1 MSAIPGSTSE
11 SKLPVPGAG
20 IDEPIV
26 DLEAKKKEAYY
37 TATQLQLMWWKFR
50 RHRTAIIGSVVLGFF
65 VFVMLFAE
73 FLAPYS
79 SQSRDSD
86 YLFGAPQAPRFV
98 DESGKFIGPFV
109 YGMTTGFDKETM
121 QLVLKEDTS
130 VLYKVKFFA
139 RGEPYKMW
147 GLFKGSLHLFLVEDS
162 YLHLFGTDSLGRDV
176 FSRAIYGTR
185 TSLSIGLIGVFISFT
200 VGLAIGG
207 ISGYLGGPID
217 NFLQRTI
224 EFIRSV
230 PTLPLWMSL
239 AAILP
244 KEWSPLRVY
253 FSVTVILGFLTWTTL
268 ARRVRGKL
276 ISMRE
281 EDFVFAARIAGSS
294 ESRIIWR
301 HMLPAFLSY
310 IIVDLTIS
318 FPAMILG
325 ETTLSFIGLG
335 LREPV
340 VSWGVL
346 LQQAQNIKAIEQ
358 HPWLFIP
365 AIFVVVSVLAFS
377 LVGDGMRDAA
387 DPYSH

>member
-1 MSAIPGSTSE
+1 MKRIVLPFMKNREGGKLEVDKE
-11 SKLPVPGAG
+11 S
-20 IDEPIV
+20 
-26 DLEAKKKEAYY
+26 YF
-37 TATQLQLMWWKFR
+37 TATQFQLMWWKFR
-50 RHRTAIIGSVVLGFF
+50 RHRMAIVGSVVLAIF
-65 VFVMLFAE
+65 VLIMIFCE
-73 FLAPYS
+73 FLAPYGP
-79 SQSRDSD
+79 QSRNSD
-86 YLFGAPQAPRFV
+86 YIFGKPQKIHIF
-98 DESGKFIGPFV
+98 DEEGTFRGLFV
-109 YGMTTGFDKETM
+109 YGVETTFDRETM
-121 QLVLKEDTS
+121 QLVPTEDRD
-130 VLYKVKFFA
+130 VIRKIKLFG

-147 GLFKGSLHLFLVEDS
+147 GLIRTDYHLFMVEDGFV
-162 YLHLFGTDSLGRDV
+162 HLFGTDNLGRDV
-176 FSRAIYGTR
+176 FSRTLYGTR
-185 TSLSIGLIGVFISFT
+185 TSLSIGLIGVLISFV
-200 VGLAIGG
+200 VGLLMGG
-207 ISGYLGGPID
+207 LSGYFGGFLD
-217 NFLQRTI
+217 NVIQRLI
-224 EFIRSV
+224 EFIRSI

-239 AAILP
+239 AAALP

-253 FSVTVILGFLTWTTL
+253 FTVTIILGFITWTTL

-294 ESRIIWR
+294 DVRIIWR

-310 IIVDLTIS
+310 IIVDLTVS

-346 LQQAQNIKAIEQ
+346 LQASQNVKAIEQ

-365 AIFVVVSVLAFS
+365 AVFVVISVLAFS

>member
-1 MSAIPGSTSE
+1 MSTSA
-11 SKLPVPGAG
+11 LPTPAPEEEVPVIGLE
-20 IDEPIV
+20 IDER
-26 DLEAKKKEAYY
+26 KKEAYY

-50 RHRTAIIGSVVLGFF
+50 RHRTAILGSVVLGFF
-65 VFVMLFAE
+65 VFIMIFCE
-73 FLAPYS
+73 FLAPYG
-79 SQSRDSD
+79 SQSRDSG
-86 YLFGAPQAPRFV
+86 YLFGAPQRPYLYD
-98 DESGKFIGPFV
+98 DEGNFIGLFV
-109 YGMTTGFDKETM
+109 YGVTNAFDRETM
-121 QLVLKEDTS
+121 QLVVTEDRSTIH
-130 VLYKVKFFA
+130 KIRFFA
-139 RGEPYKMW
+139 KGEPYKMW
-147 GLFKGSLHLFLVEDS
+147 VFKGDRHLFIAEGTH
-162 YLHLFGTDSLGRDV
+162 LHLFGTDSLGRDV
-176 FSRAIYGTR
+176 FSRALYGTR
-185 TSLSIGLIGVFISFT
+185 TSLSIGLLGVVISFL
-200 VGLAIGG
+200 VGLSIGG
-207 ISGYLGGPID
+207 ISGYLGGPVD

-224 EFIRSV
+224 EFIRSI

-253 FSVTVILGFLTWTTL
+253 FGVTIILGFLTWTTL

-294 ESRIIWR
+294 ETRIIWR

-346 LQQAQNIKAIEQ
+346 LQAAQNVKAIEQ

>member
-1 MSAIPGSTSE
+1 MQ
-11 SKLPVPGAG
+11 
-20 IDEPIV
+20 IV
-26 DLEAKKKEAYY
+26 LEEDKEAIS
-37 TATQLQLMWWKFR
+37 KIR
-50 RHRTAIIGSVVLGFF
+50 
-65 VFVMLFAE
+65 
-73 FLAPYS
+73 
-79 SQSRDSD
+79 
-86 YLFGAPQAPRFV
+86 
-98 DESGKFIGPFV
+98 
-109 YGMTTGFDKETM
+109 
-121 QLVLKEDTS
+121 
-130 VLYKVKFFA
+130 FFA
-139 RGEPYKMW
+139 RGEPYKLW
-147 GLFKGSLHLFLVEDS
+147 GLFKTDLHLFVAEDGFI
-162 YLHLFGTDSLGRDV
+162 HLFGTDELARDV
-176 FSRAIYGTR
+176 FSRTLFGTR
-185 TSLSIGLIGVFISFT
+185 TSLSIGFIGVLIGFV
-200 VGLAIGG
+200 VGLIVGG
-207 ISGYLGGPID
+207 LSGYFGGFLD
-217 NFLQRTI
+217 NVLQRLI
-224 EFIRSV
+224 EFIRSI

-244 KEWSPLRVY
+244 KEWSPLQVY

-294 ESRIIWR
+294 DVRIIWR

-346 LQQAQNIKAIEQ
+346 LQAAQNVKAIEQ

-387 DPYSH
+387 DPYSL

>member
-1 MSAIPGSTSE
+1 MTATPSPAKE
-11 SKLPVPGAG
+11 SNIAKLDSK
-20 IDEPIV
+20 ID
-26 DLEAKKKEAYY
+26 DKKEAYF

-50 RHRTAIIGSVVLGFF
+50 RHRMAIIGSVVLGIF
-65 VFVMLFAE
+65 VFIMLFCE
-73 FLAPYS
+73 FLAPYGT
-79 SQSRDSD
+79 QSRDSD
-86 YLFGAPQAPRFV
+86 YVFGKPHKVHLF
-98 DESGKFIGPFV
+98 DEDGTFQGLFV
-109 YGMTTGFDKETM
+109 YGMSTSFDRITM
-121 QLVLKEDTS
+121 QIVLKEDKEAIS
-130 VLYKVKFFA
+130 KIRFFA
-139 RGEPYKMW
+139 RGEPYKLW
-147 GLFKGSLHLFLVEDS
+147 GLFKTDLHLFVAENGFI
-162 YLHLFGTDSLGRDV
+162 HLFGTDELARDV
-176 FSRAIYGTR
+176 FSRTLFGTR
-185 TSLSIGLIGVFISFT
+185 TSLSIGFIGVLIGFV
-200 VGLAIGG
+200 VGLIVGG
-207 ISGYLGGPID
+207 LSGYFGGFLD
-217 NFLQRTI
+217 NVLQRLI
-224 EFIRSV
+224 EFIRSI

-244 KEWSPLRVY
+244 KEWSPLQVY

-294 ESRIIWR
+294 DVRIIWR

-346 LQQAQNIKAIEQ
+346 LQAAQNVKAIEQ

-387 DPYSH
+387 DPYSL

>member
-1 MSAIPGSTSE
+1 MNSTTNPTYTSGSNI
-11 SKLPVPGAG
+11 SKLNS
-20 IDEPIV
+20 EQ
-26 DLEAKKKEAYY
+26 KKKEAYY

-50 RHRTAIIGSVVLGFF
+50 KHRVAIIGSYVLGVF
-65 VFVMLFAE
+65 VFIMLFCE
-73 FLAPYS
+73 FLAPYG
-79 SQSRDSD
+79 SQSRDGD
-86 YLFGAPQAPRFV
+86 YLFGGPQKIHFS
-98 DESGKFIGPFV
+98 DTSGNFIGPFI
-109 YGMTTGFDKETM
+109 YSMTTQFNKDTM
-121 QLVLKEDTS
+121 QLDLTEDTTTPHKIRF
-130 VLYKVKFFA
+130 LYK
-139 RGEPYKMW
+139 GEPYKMW
-147 GLFKGSLHLFLVEDS
+147 GIMKGDLHFFVVTDG

-176 FSRAIYGTR
+176 FSRTLYGIR
-185 TSLSIGLIGVFISFT
+185 TSMSIGLLGVIISFI
-200 VGLAIGG
+200 VGLSLGG
-207 ISGYLGGPID
+207 VSGYFGGVID
-217 NFLQRTI
+217 TIIQRII
-224 EFIRSV
+224 EFIRSI
-230 PTLPLWMSL
+230 PTIPLWMSL

-253 FSVTVILGFLTWTTL
+253 FAVTIILGFLTWTTL

-281 EDFVFAARIAGSS
+281 EDFVFAARLAGSNDL
-294 ESRIIWR
+294 RIIWR

-340 VSWGVL
+340 VSLGVL
-346 LQQAQNIKAIEQ
+346 LQAAQNIKAIEE

-365 AIFVVVSVLAFS
+365 AIFVVISVLAFS

-387 DPYSH
+387 DPYSQ

>member
-1 MSAIPGSTSE
+1 MRRTLLPRLKIGSRAKGLSPETS
-11 SKLPVPGAG
+11 
-20 IDEPIV
+20 
-26 DLEAKKKEAYY
+26 KEAYY
-37 TATQLQLMWWKFR
+37 TATQFQLMWWKFQ
-50 RHRTAIIGSVVLGFF
+50 RHRMAIIGSVVLAIF
-65 VFVMLFAE
+65 VFIMIFCE
-73 FLAPYS
+73 FLAPYGP
-79 SQSRDSD
+79 QSRNSD
-86 YLFGAPQAPRFV
+86 YIFGKPQKLHFF
-98 DESGKFIGPFV
+98 DEGGKFQGLFV
-109 YGMTTGFDKETM
+109 YGVETAFDRETM
-121 QLVLKEDTS
+121 QLVPTEDRD
-130 VLYKVKFFA
+130 VLHKIKFFR
-139 RGEPYKMW
+139 RGEPYKLW
-147 GLFKGSLHLFLVEDS
+147 GIIRTDLHLFVVEDGFV
-162 YLHLFGTDSLGRDV
+162 HLFGTDNLGRDV
-176 FSRAIYGTR
+176 FSRTLYGTR
-185 TSLSIGLIGVFISFT
+185 TSLSIGFIGVMISFV
-200 VGLAIGG
+200 VGLFMGG
-207 ISGYLGGPID
+207 VSGFFGGFLD
-217 NFLQRTI
+217 NLIQRLI
-224 EFIRSV
+224 EFIRSI

-239 AAILP
+239 AAALP

-253 FSVTVILGFLTWTTL
+253 FTVTIILGFITWTTL

-294 ESRIIWR
+294 DLRIIIR

-310 IIVDLTIS
+310 IIVDLTVS

-346 LQQAQNIKAIEQ
+346 LQASQNVKAIEQ

-365 AIFVVVSVLAFS
+365 AAFVIVSVLAFS

>member
-1 MSAIPGSTSE
+1 MTDTPAS
-11 SKLPVPGAG
+11 LPHGEVA
-20 IDEPIV
+20 V
-26 DLEAKKKEAYY
+26 LEKTLETKKKEAYY
-37 TATQLQLMWWKFR
+37 TATQFQLMWWKFR
-50 RHRTAIIGSVVLGFF
+50 RHRIAIIGIGVLSIFLF
-65 VFVMLFAE
+65 IMIFAE

-79 SQSRDSD
+79 SQSRNAA
-86 YLFGAPQAPRFV
+86 YLFGAPQRLHFFN
-98 DESGKFIGPFV
+98 ENGQFIGPHV
-109 YGMTTGFDKETM
+109 YGVSTSFDMESM
-121 QLVLKEDTS
+121 QLVLTEDKS
-130 VLYKVKFFA
+130 DIKKVKFFA
-139 RGEPYKMW
+139 KGEPYKMW
-147 GLFKGSLHLFLVEDS
+147 GFIKADLHLFSVEDG

-176 FSRAIYGTR
+176 FSRTIYGTR
-185 TSLSIGLIGVFISFT
+185 TSLSIGFIGVVISFT
-200 VGLAIGG
+200 VGLLAGG
-207 ISGYLGGPID
+207 VSGYLGGVVD
-217 NFLQRTI
+217 NFLQRLI
-224 EFIRSV
+224 EFIRSI

-253 FSVTVILGFLTWTTL
+253 FAVTVILGFLTWTTL

-294 ESRIIWR
+294 EMRIIWR

-310 IIVDLTIS
+310 IIVDLTVS

-365 AIFVVVSVLAFS
+365 AAVVVVSVLAFS

-387 DPYSH
+387 DPYTH

>member
-1 MSAIPGSTSE
+1 MSAIPGPVSE
-11 SKLPVPGAG
+11 SEVPTSSVDVGG
-20 IDEPIV
+20 KIV
-26 DLEAKKKEAYY
+26 DIAEKKKEAYY
-37 TATQLQLMWWKFR
+37 TATQFQLMWWKFR
-50 RHRTAIIGSVVLGFF
+50 RHRTAIMGTAVLGFF
-65 VFVMLFAE
+65 VLAMLFAE
-73 FLAPYS
+73 FLAPYG

-86 YLFGAPQAPRFV
+86 YLFGEPQGFHLF
-98 DESGKFIGPFV
+98 DENGKFIGPFV
-109 YGMTTGFDKETM
+109 YGMATKFDKETM
-121 QLVLKEDTS
+121 QLVLTEDTS
-130 VLYKVKFFA
+130 KTHKLKFFA
-139 RGEPYKMW
+139 KGEPYKMW
-147 GLFKGSLHLFLVEDS
+147 GIFKGSLHLFVAEGS

-176 FSRAIYGTR
+176 FSRTIFGTR

-207 ISGYLGGPID
+207 ISGYLGGPVD

-224 EFIRSV
+224 EFIRSI

-244 KEWSPLRVY
+244 KEWSPLQVY

-387 DPYSH
+387 DPYSQ

>member
-20 IDEPIV
+20 IEEPLI
-26 DLEAKKKEAYY
+26 DIEAKKKEAYY
-37 TATQLQLMWWKFR
+37 TATQFQLMWWKFR
-50 RHRTAIIGSVVLGFF
+50 RHRTAIIGSVVLSFF
-65 VFVMLFAE
+65 VFVMMFTE
-73 FLAPYS
+73 FLAPYG

-86 YLFGAPQAPRFV
+86 YLFGEPQGFRLY
-98 DESGKFIGPFV
+98 DENGDFIGPFI

-130 VLYKVKFFA
+130 QIHKIRFFA
-139 RGEPYKMW
+139 KGEPYKMW
-147 GLFKGSLHLFLVEDS
+147 GLFKGSLHLFVAEDS
-162 YLHLFGTDSLGRDV
+162 HLHLFGTDSLGRDV
-176 FSRAIYGTR
+176 FSRALYGTR

-230 PTLPLWMSL
+230 PTLPLWMSV

-365 AIFVVVSVLAFS
+365 AIFVVISVLAFS

>member
-1 MSAIPGSTSE
+1 MTATPSPATESNIPIID
-11 SKLPVPGAG
+11 SK
-20 IDEPIV
+20 IDN
-26 DLEAKKKEAYY
+26 KKKEAYY
-37 TATQLQLMWWKFR
+37 TATQFQLMWWKFR
-50 RHRTAIIGSVVLGFF
+50 RHRTAIIGSVVLGIF
-65 VFVMLFAE
+65 VFIMLFCE
-73 FLAPYS
+73 FLAPYGM
-79 SQSRDSD
+79 QSRDSD
-86 YLFGAPQAPRFV
+86 YVFGKPHKVHLFDDNGTFQ
-98 DESGKFIGPFV
+98 GLFV
-109 YGMTTGFDKETM
+109 YELSTSFDRVSM
-121 QLVLKEDTS
+121 QIVLKEDKEAIS
-130 VLYKVKFFA
+130 KIRFFA
-139 RGEPYKMW
+139 RGEPYKLW
-147 GLFKGSLHLFLVEDS
+147 GLFKTDLHLFVAKDGFI
-162 YLHLFGTDSLGRDV
+162 HLFGTDELARDV
-176 FSRAIYGTR
+176 FSRTLFGTR
-185 TSLSIGLIGVFISFT
+185 TSLSIGFIGVLIGFV
-200 VGLAIGG
+200 VGLIVGG
-207 ISGYLGGPID
+207 LSGYFGGFLD
-217 NFLQRTI
+217 NVLQRLI
-224 EFIRSV
+224 EFIRSI

-253 FSVTVILGFLTWTTL
+253 FAVTVILGFLTWTTL

-281 EDFVFAARIAGSS
+281 EDFVFAARIAGSNDL
-294 ESRIIWR
+294 RIIWR

-346 LQQAQNIKAIEQ
+346 LQAAQNVKAIEQ

-387 DPYSH
+387 DPYSL

>member
-1 MSAIPGSTSE
+1 MNQLNHAP
-11 SKLPVPGAG
+11 A
-20 IDEPIV
+20 PI
-26 DLEAKKKEAYY
+26 LEEKVAVFEIIGDQKKEAYY
-37 TATQLQLMWWKFR
+37 TATQFQLMWWKFR
-50 RHRTAIIGSVVLGFF
+50 RHRMAILGTVVLA
-65 VFVMLFAE
+65 VFLIIMLFCE
-73 FLAPYS
+73 FLSPYG
-79 SQSRDSD
+79 SQSRNSD
-86 YLFGAPQAPRFV
+86 YIFGNPQKIHLF
-98 DESGKFIGPFV
+98 DEQGVFHGLFV
-109 YGMTTGFDKETM
+109 YGVSTSYDKESM
-121 QLVLKEDTS
+121 QLVLTEDKEGIH
-130 VLYKVKFFA
+130 KIKFFSK
-139 RGEPYKMW
+139 GESYKFW
-147 GLFKGSLHLFLVEDS
+147 LFFKSELHLFGVEDGFI
-162 YLHLFGTDSLGRDV
+162 HLFGTDSLGRDV
-176 FSRAIYGTR
+176 FSRNLYATR
-185 TSLSIGLIGVFISFT
+185 TSLSIGLIGVLISFV
-200 VGLAIGG
+200 VGLITGG
-207 ISGYLGGPID
+207 ISGYFGGFMD
-217 NFLQRTI
+217 NIIQRLI
-224 EFIRSV
+224 EFIRSI

-239 AAILP
+239 AAVLP

-253 FSVTVILGFLTWTTL
+253 FAVTIILGFLTWTTL

-294 ESRIIWR
+294 DIRIIWR

-310 IIVDLTIS
+310 IIVDLTVS

-346 LQQAQNIKAIEQ
+346 LQASQNVKAIEQ

-387 DPYSH
+387 DPYSQ